1 MKNALC
7 TLLCLLSLHAHAQTD
22 TTRSTV
28 NLDEV
33 QVVARKFPTK
43 GKQLYQ
49 IETVTRNLIASRN
62 PMNSADL
69 FGQTGNVFVQKS
81 QGGGGSPVLRGFE
94 SSRVLIVVDG
104 VRLNNAIYRAGHLQ
118 NVLRIDPSM
127 LERAEVLFGPSSL
140 IYGSDALGGVMYFQ
154 SRNPDLSEGKN
165 WIVKPAAYVRYGSAT
180 GERTAHA
187 DVSAGNNKLGFLTS
201 VTYAK
206 FGDLI
211 QGNRRRAAYPDFGK
225 LLQYVERPNNEDVVV
240 NNPNPNRQVGSAY
253 HQLDLLQKVLF
264 RPSDGVQHTL
274 NVQYS
279 TTGNVPRYDR
289 LTEVA
294 SGKPRFAQWYY
305 GPENRLLTAYNL
317 TLSRPTPLY
326 DRAMLTAAYQ
336 DITESRISRRLGAAN
351 RSEQQERVGVWSV
364 NADLQKQARNH
375 LIQYGVELTHNTV
388 NSTAQTVNA
397 TTGAIG
403 PFNSRYPDGGST
415 LRTAGV
421 YVSDQLAL
429 NKQFM
434 LNAGLRYSLST
445 LTAKFMDKTFF
456 PFPFNNIQQQPSALT
471 GNLGLLYSPNA
482 RTRVALLGST
492 GFRAPN
498 VDDLTKVFDS
508 KAGSLVVPNPG
519 IKPEYTYNAE
529 LSASRWVGNW
539 LRLEGTYFYTRF
551 DNAIVVDAFTLD
563 GQSKVQYAGQL
574 SQVLASQ
581 NKRKAT
587 IRGWNVAALVR
598 LSNQFTLS
606 STLNYTN
613 GRIKDANNTPLD
625 HIPPTF
631 GRTALTYQGKNVQAE
646 AWVMYNGWKRIGD
659 YNPEGEDNA
668 QYATPDGMPAW
679 TTVNLR
685 ASVKIGP
692 YLTAQ
697 AAVENLL
704 DVNYRYFASG
714 ISAPGRNVV
723 LTLRVKSW

>member
-1 MKNALC
+1 MKNALFSFF
-7 TLLCLLSLHAHAQTD
+7 CLISLSAHAQTD
-22 TTRSTV
+22 TLRSPI

-43 GKQLYQ
+43 GPQFYQ
-49 IETVTRNLIASRN
+49 IETITRELIATRN

-94 SSRVLIVVDG
+94 ASRVLIVVDG

-154 SRNPDLSEGKN
+154 SRNPDLSESKK
-165 WIVKPAAYVRYGSAT
+165 WLVKPAAYVRYGSAT

-187 DVSAGNNKLGFLTS
+187 DVSLGNQKLGFLTS

-206 FGDLI
+206 FGDLM
-211 QGNRRRAAYPDFGK
+211 QGNRRRAAYPNFGK
-225 LLQYVERPNNEDVVV
+225 LLQYVERVNNEDVIVT
-240 NNPNPNRQVGSAY
+240 NPNPNRQVGSAY

-264 RPSDGVQHTL
+264 RPHNGVQHTL
-274 NVQYS
+274 NIQYS
-279 TTGNVPRYDR
+279 ATGNVPRYDR
-289 LTEVA
+289 LSEVA
-294 SGKPRFAQWYY
+294 NGKPRFAEWYY

-317 TLSRPTPLY
+317 TLSNPAPLY
-326 DRAMLTAAYQ
+326 DRAMLTVAYQ
-336 DITESRISRRLGAAN
+336 NISESRTSRRLGTAN
-351 RSEQQERVGVWSV
+351 RNEQQERIGVWSL
-364 NADLQKQARNH
+364 NADLQKRATKH
-375 LIQYGVELTHNTV
+375 LIQYGVELTHNLV
-388 NSTAQTVNA
+388 NSTAKTINA
-397 TTGAIG
+397 TTGVVG

-415 LRTAGV
+415 LQTAGL
-421 YVSDQLAL
+421 YVSDQLTL
-429 NKQFM
+429 NKRVT
-434 LNAGLRYSLST
+434 LNTGLRYSLSE
-445 LTAKFMDKTFF
+445 LTAQFIDKTFF
-456 PFPFNNIQQQPSALT
+456 PFPFNAIKQQPNALT
-471 GNLGLLYSPNA
+471 GNIGLLFTPHE

-508 KAGSLVVPNPG
+508 KAGSLVVPNPA

-529 LSASRWVGNW
+529 LSASGWVGNW
-539 LRLEGTYFYTRF
+539 LRLEGTYFYTLF
-551 DNAIVVDAFTLD
+551 DKAIVVDAFTLD
-563 GQSKVQYAGQL
+563 GQSKVFYAGQL
-574 SQVLASQ
+574 SQVLAAQ
-581 NKRKAT
+581 NKQSAL

-598 LSNQFTLS
+598 LRNKFSLS
-606 STLNYTN
+606 STLNQTT
-613 GRIKDANNTPLD
+613 GRIRDAANTPLD
-625 HIPPTF
+625 HIPPIF
-631 GRTALTYQGKNVQAE
+631 GRTALTYQTKRVQAE
-646 AWVMYNGWKRIGD
+646 AWVLYNGWKRLGD

-679 TTVNLR
+679 TTLNIR
-685 ASVKIGP
+685 ASLKIGP
-692 YLTAQ
+692 YLTVQ

-704 DVNYRYFASG
+704 DVNYRHFASG

-723 LTLRVKSW
+723 VTVRAFQ